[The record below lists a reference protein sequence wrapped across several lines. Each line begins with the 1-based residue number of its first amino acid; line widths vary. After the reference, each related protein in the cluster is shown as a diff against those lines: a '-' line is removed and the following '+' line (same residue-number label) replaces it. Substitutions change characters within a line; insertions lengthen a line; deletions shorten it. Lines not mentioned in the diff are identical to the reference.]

1 MSQLFPHLFEPIT
14 IGSTT
19 IRNRIVSSGHDT
31 VLDDHGH
38 IGDDLV
44 AYHEARA
51 QGGAGLIVLQVSG
64 VHETA
69 RYTSHVLMA
78 TDESSVPGYRA
89 VAEAVHRHGATIV
102 AQLFHPGR
110 EVMDGERGMAP
121 RAKAP
126 SDEPQERFKVVPEA
140 LTTAEVRDIIAG
152 YGHAAKRI
160 VESGIDGVEI
170 VASHGYLPIQFFNPA
185 VNTRTDEY
193 GGCPEN
199 RRRFLAEVAQTVRA
213 AVGPDVV
220 VGVRVSGEEK
230 TEDGLVA
237 AEILDLIDHL
247 DSLTADADDTDG
259 VADVADAADGVDC
272 LDYFSITAGDS
283 STLQGA
289 VHIVPSMQIDPGYAT
304 NLSEQVKKIT
314 DKTVMVA
321 GRINQPHEAETAI
334 AEGRT
339 DMAIMTRA
347 MICDP
352 EIANKSAADNVDEI
366 RACIGCNQACIG
378 HFQQGVPISCIQYPE
393 SGRELTFLP
402 RPTVRTRRKV
412 LVIGG
417 GPAGLKAAAVAAEQ
431 GDDVVLCEKE
441 PHLGGAVQLA
451 QELPYRSEFGGA
463 ATNLTAEAARAGV
476 DIRTSAPATQNLITE
491 VAPDHVIIATGAEQR
506 MPALEIA
513 DDAFV
518 IGARDYLRESP
529 DLPVGR
535 VLVTDWKG
543 DWIGLGI
550 ALRLAEAGRQVTL
563 ATAANFAGAAIQ
575 QYTRTLLVSQAL
587 RTGRVQFVN
596 DARLVGVDTDTGYLQ
611 STLCEVVHEVDG
623 VAATIVS
630 AAPRSVPVDLDV
642 GAASV
647 TVIGDAL
654 APRTVEEAV
663 YEGLTAATDLAERRE
678 SVTA

>member
-1 MSQLFPHLFEPIT
+1 MSSLFPNLFEPIT
-14 IGSTT
+14 LGRRT

-31 VLDDHGH
+31 VLDDHGM
-38 IGDDLV
+38 IGDELV

-51 QGGAGLIVLQVSG
+51 QGGCGLIVLQVSG

-69 RYTSHVLMA
+69 RYTNHVLMA
-78 TDESSVPGYRA
+78 TEDSSMPGYRA
-89 VAEAVHRHGATIV
+89 VAEAVHRHGTTIF

-121 RAKAP
+121 RAVAP

-140 LTTAEVRDIIAG
+140 LSTAVIKEIIAG
-152 YGHAAKRI
+152 YATASKRI
-160 VESGIDGVEI
+160 ADSGIDGVEI
-170 VASHGYLPIQFFNPA
+170 VASHGYLPIQFFNPR

-193 GGCPEN
+193 GGSPAN
-199 RRRFLAEVAQTVRA
+199 RLRFLVEVVAGVRA
-213 AVGPDVV
+213 AVGPDFV
-220 VGVRVSGEEK
+220 VGLRISGEEK

-237 AEILDLIDHL
+237 TEVLDLIEHL
-247 DSLTADADDTDG
+247 NAMTTGSGAGDED
-259 VADVADAADGVDC
+259 VDC

-289 VHIVPSMQIDPGYAT
+289 VHIVPSMQIDPAYAAS
-304 NLSEQVKKIT
+304 LSEQVKKIT
-314 DKTVMVA
+314 DKPVMVA
-321 GRINQPHEAETAI
+321 GRINQPHEAEKAI

-347 MICDP
+347 MISDP
-352 EIANKSAADNVDEI
+352 AMARKAQRDDVDEI

-378 HFQQGVPISCIQYPE
+378 HFQMGVPISCIQYPE

-402 RPTVRTRRKV
+402 RPRVRTRRRV

-431 GDDVVLCEKE
+431 GDDVVLCERE
-441 PHLGGAVQLA
+441 PHLGGAVLLA
-451 QELPYRSEFGGA
+451 QELPYRAEFGGA
-463 ATNLTAEAARAGV
+463 ATNLSAEARRAGV
-476 DIRTSAPATQNLITE
+476 DIRTSTTVTQE
-491 VAPDHVIIATGAEQR
+491 VLDGLAPDHVIVATGAVQR
-506 MPALEIA
+506 MPLLEV
-513 DDAFV
+513 DDEAV
-518 IGARDYLRESP
+518 VVGARDYLSTQP
-529 DLPVGR
+529 GLPAGR

-550 ALRLAEAGRQVTL
+550 ALRLAEARVPVTL

-575 QYTRTLLVSQAL
+575 QYTRTLLMSQAL
-587 RTGRVQFVN
+587 RAGVDFVN
-596 DARLVGVDTDTGYLQ
+596 DARLVGVDADTGYLQ
-611 STLCEVVHEVDG
+611 STLCEIVHEVDG

-630 AAPRSVPVDLDV
+630 AAPRSVAPDLDFRS
-642 GAASV
+642 ASV
-647 TVIGDAL
+647 RTIGDAV

-663 YEGLTAATDLAERRE
+663 FEGLEAASSLAAV
-678 SVTA
+678 S

>member
-1 MSQLFPHLFEPIT
+1 MSKLFPHLFEPIT
-14 IGSTT
+14 LGSTT

-51 QGGAGLIVLQVSG
+51 KGGAGLIVLQVSG

-69 RYTSHVLMA
+69 RYTNHVLMA
-78 TDESSVPGYRA
+78 TDESSVAGYQN
-89 VAEAVHRHGATIV
+89 VAEAVHRHGATIF

-140 LTTAEVRDIIAG
+140 LSTDEIKDIIAG
-152 YGHAAKRI
+152 YGRAAKRI
-160 VESGIDGVEI
+160 ADSGIDGVEI
-170 VASHGYLPIQFFNPA
+170 VASHGYLPIQFFNPS

-193 GGCPEN
+193 GGSPEN
-199 RRRFLAEVAQTVRA
+199 RRRFLAEVAQTVRES
-213 AVGPDVV
+213 VGPDVV
-220 VGVRVSGEEK
+220 VGLRISGEEK

-237 AEILDLIDHL
+237 TEILNLIEHL
-247 DSLTADADDTDG
+247 DSLRADD
-259 VADVADAADGVDC
+259 VDC

-304 NLSEQVKKIT
+304 SLSEQVKKIT

-352 EIANKSAADNVDEI
+352 EIANKSSADNVDEI

-402 RPTVRTRRKV
+402 RPKVRTRRKV

-441 PHLGGAVQLA
+441 PRLGGAVLLA

-463 ATNLTAEAARAGV
+463 ATNLSAEVARAGV

-491 VAPDHVIIATGAEQR
+491 VAADHVIIATGAEQR
-506 MPALEIA
+506 MPALEVA

-518 IGARDYLRESP
+518 IGARDYLREGP
-529 DLPVGR
+529 DLPAGR

-550 ALRLAEAGRQVTL
+550 ALRLAEAGRHVSL

-587 RTGRVQFVN
+587 RSGRIAFIN
-596 DARLVGVDTDTGYLQ
+596 DARLVGVDADTGYLQ
-611 STLCEVVHEVDG
+611 STLCEVVHEVSG

-630 AAPRSVPVDLDV
+630 AAPRSVPVDLDF

-647 TVIGDAL
+647 TVIGDAV

-663 YEGLTAATDLAERRE
+663 YEGLTAATDLAARDGAVAGERAV
-678 SVTA
+678 SA

>member
-1 MSQLFPHLFEPIT
+1 MSSLFPHLFEPIALGT
-14 IGSTT
+14 RT

-31 VLDDHGH
+31 VLDDHGS

-51 QGGAGLIVLQVSG
+51 QGGCGLIVLQVSG

-69 RYTSHVLMA
+69 RYTNHVLMA
-78 TDESSVPGYRA
+78 TDDSSIPGYRS
-89 VAEAVHRHGATIV
+89 VAEAVHRHGATIF

-121 RAKAP
+121 RAVAP
-126 SDEPQERFKVVPEA
+126 SDAPQERFKVVPEA
-140 LTTAEVRDIIAG
+140 LSIEVIKEIIAG
-152 YGHAAKRI
+152 YASAAKRI
-160 VESGIDGVEI
+160 TDAGIDGVEI
-170 VASHGYLPIQFFNPA
+170 VASHGYLPIQFFNPR

-193 GGCPEN
+193 GGSSAN
-199 RRRFLAEVAQTVRA
+199 RRRFLAEVVAGVRA

-220 VGVRVSGEEK
+220 VGLRISGEEK

-237 AEILDLIDHL
+237 TEILDLIEHL
-247 DSLTADADDTDG
+247 DSL
-259 VADVADAADGVDC
+259 DC

-289 VHIVPSMQIDPGYAT
+289 VHIVPSMQIDPAYAAS
-304 NLSEQVKKIT
+304 LSEQVKKIT
-314 DKTVMVA
+314 DKPVMVA
-321 GRINQPHEAETAI
+321 GRINQPHEAEKAI

-352 EIANKSAADNVDEI
+352 EIANKSGRDAVDEI

-378 HFQQGVPISCIQYPE
+378 HFQMGVPISCIQYPE

-402 RPTVRTRRKV
+402 RPRVRTRRRV

-417 GPAGLKAAAVAAEQ
+417 GPAGLKAAAVAAEA
-431 GDDVVLCEKE
+431 GGDVVLCERE
-441 PHLGGAVQLA
+441 PHLGGAVLLA

-463 ATNLTAEAARAGV
+463 ATNLSAEAKRAGV
-476 DIRTSAPATQNLITE
+476 DIRTSTTVTQQILDE
-491 VAPDHVIIATGAEQR
+491 VAPEHVIVATGARQR
-506 MPALEIA
+506 MPHLEV
-513 DDAFV
+513 DDAAFV
-518 IGARDYLRESP
+518 IGARDYLSTQP
-529 DLPVGR
+529 ILPTGR

-550 ALRLAEAGRQVTL
+550 ALRLAEARVPVTL

-575 QYTRTLLVSQAL
+575 QYTRTLLMSQAL
-587 RTGRVQFVN
+587 RAGVDFVN
-596 DARLVGVDTDTGYLQ
+596 DARLVGVDADTGYLQ
-611 STLCEVVHEVDG
+611 STLCEIVHEVEG

-630 AAPRSVPVDLDV
+630 GAPQSVIPDLDF
-642 GAASV
+642 GSASV
-647 TVIGDAL
+647 HTIGDAL

-663 YEGLTAATDLAERRE
+663 FEGLEAANSLAVA
-678 SVTA
+678 S

>member
-1 MSQLFPHLFEPIT
+1 MSSLFPHLFEPIT
-14 IGSTT
+14 LGART

-31 VLDDHGH
+31 VLDENGM
-38 IGDDLV
+38 IGEDLV

-51 QGGAGLIVLQVSG
+51 QGGCGLIVLQVSG

-69 RYTSHVLMA
+69 RYTNHVLMA
-78 TDESSVPGYRA
+78 TDDSSVPGYRA
-89 VAEAVHRHGATIV
+89 VAEAVHRHGATIF

-121 RAKAP
+121 RAVAP

-140 LTTAEVRDIIAG
+140 LSTTVIKEIIAG
-152 YGHAAKRI
+152 YASAAKRI
-160 VESGIDGVEI
+160 ADSGIDGVEI
-170 VASHGYLPIQFFNPA
+170 VASHGYLPIQFFNPR

-193 GGCPEN
+193 GGSQAN
-199 RRRFLAEVAQTVRA
+199 RRRFLTEVVAGIRE

-220 VGVRVSGEEK
+220 VGLRISGEEK

-237 AEILDLIDHL
+237 TEILDLIEDL
-247 DSLTADADDTDG
+247 EAMTI
-259 VADVADAADGVDC
+259 

-289 VHIVPSMQIDPGYAT
+289 VHIVPSMQIDPAYAAT
-304 NLSEQVKKIT
+304 LSEQVKKIT
-314 DKTVMVA
+314 DKPVMVA
-321 GRINQPHEAETAI
+321 GRINQPHEAEKAI

-352 EIANKSAADNVDEI
+352 AIASKAQRDAVDEI

-378 HFQQGVPISCIQYPE
+378 HFQMGVPISCIQYPE

-402 RPTVRTRRKV
+402 RPTVRTRRRV

-417 GPAGLKAAAVAAEQ
+417 GPAGLKAAAVAAEA
-431 GDDVVLCEKE
+431 GDEVVLCERE
-441 PHLGGAVQLA
+441 PHLGGAVLLA

-463 ATNLTAEAARAGV
+463 ATNLSAEARRAGV
-476 DIRTSAPATQNLITE
+476 DIRTSTPVTQGILNE
-491 VAPDHVIIATGAEQR
+491 VAPEHVIVATGAKQR
-506 MPALEIA
+506 MPHLEV
-513 DDAFV
+513 DDEAVV
-518 IGARDYLRESP
+518 IGASDYLRARP
-529 DLPVGR
+529 TLPAGR
-535 VLVTDWKG
+535 VLVSDWKG

-550 ALRLAEAGRQVTL
+550 ALRLAEARVPVTL

-575 QYTRTLLVSQAL
+575 QYTRTLLMSQAL
-587 RTGRVQFVN
+587 RAGVDFVN
-596 DARLVGVDTDTGYLQ
+596 DARLVGIDATTGYLQ
-611 STLCEVVHEVDG
+611 STLCEIIHEVEG

-630 AAPRSVPVDLDV
+630 GAPQAVVPDLDF
-642 GAASV
+642 GSASV
-647 TVIGDAL
+647 RTIGDAV

-663 YEGLTAATDLAERRE
+663 FEGLEAASNLSTV
-678 SVTA
+678 S

>member
-1 MSQLFPHLFEPIT
+1 MSKLFPHLFEPIT
-14 IGSTT
+14 LGSTT

-51 QGGAGLIVLQVSG
+51 KGGAGLIVLQVSG

-78 TDESSVPGYRA
+78 TDESSVPGYQA
-89 VAEAVHRHGATIV
+89 VAEAVHRHGAMIF

-140 LTTAEVRDIIAG
+140 LSTDEIKDIIAG
-152 YGHAAKRI
+152 YGRAAKRI
-160 VESGIDGVEI
+160 ADSGIDGVEI
-170 VASHGYLPIQFFNPA
+170 VASHGYLPIQFFNPS

-193 GGCPEN
+193 GGSPEN
-199 RRRFLAEVAQTVRA
+199 RRRFLAEVAQTVRES
-213 AVGPDVV
+213 VGPGVV
-220 VGVRVSGEEK
+220 VGLRISGEEK

-237 AEILDLIDHL
+237 TEILNLIEHL
-247 DSLTADADDTDG
+247 DSLRAGED
-259 VADVADAADGVDC
+259 DC

-304 NLSEQVKKIT
+304 SLSEQVKKIT

-352 EIANKSAADNVDEI
+352 EIANKSSADNVDEI

-402 RPTVRTRRKV
+402 RPKVRTRRKV

-441 PHLGGAVQLA
+441 PRLGGAVLLA

-463 ATNLTAEAARAGV
+463 ATNLSAEAARAGV

-491 VAPDHVIIATGAEQR
+491 VAADHVIIATGAEQR
-506 MPALEIA
+506 MPALEVA

-518 IGARDYLRESP
+518 IGARDFLREGP
-529 DLPVGR
+529 DLPAGR

-550 ALRLAEAGRQVTL
+550 ALRLAEAGRHVSL

-587 RTGRVQFVN
+587 RSGRIAFIN
-596 DARLVGVDTDTGYLQ
+596 DARLVGVDADTGYLQ
-611 STLCEVVHEVDG
+611 STLCEVVHEVSG

-630 AAPRSVPVDLDV
+630 AAPRSVPVDLDF

-647 TVIGDAL
+647 TVIGDAV

-663 YEGLTAATDLAERRE
+663 YEGLTAATDLAARDGAVAGERAV
-678 SVTA
+678 SA

>member
-1 MSQLFPHLFEPIT
+1 MSKLFPHLFEPIT
-14 IGSTT
+14 LGSTT

-51 QGGAGLIVLQVSG
+51 KGGAGLIVLQVSG
-64 VHETA
+64 IHETA

-78 TDESSVPGYRA
+78 TDESSVPGYQA
-89 VAEAVHRHGATIV
+89 VAEAVHRHGATIF

-140 LTTAEVRDIIAG
+140 LSTDEIKDIIAG
-152 YGHAAKRI
+152 YGRAAKRI
-160 VESGIDGVEI
+160 ADSGIDGVEI
-170 VASHGYLPIQFFNPA
+170 VASHDYLPIQFFNPS

-193 GGCPEN
+193 GGSPEN
-199 RRRFLAEVAQTVRA
+199 RRRFLAEVAQTVRES
-213 AVGPDVV
+213 VGPDVV
-220 VGVRVSGEEK
+220 VGLRISGEEK

-237 AEILDLIDHL
+237 TEILDLIEHL
-247 DSLTADADDTDG
+247 DTLRAGED
-259 VADVADAADGVDC
+259 DC

-304 NLSEQVKKIT
+304 SLSEQVKKIT

-352 EIANKSAADNVDEI
+352 EIANKSSADNVDEI

-402 RPTVRTRRKV
+402 RPKVRTRRKV

-431 GDDVVLCEKE
+431 GDDVVLCENE
-441 PHLGGAVQLA
+441 PRLGGAVLLA

-463 ATNLTAEAARAGV
+463 ATNLSAEAARAGV

-506 MPALEIA
+506 MPALEVA

-518 IGARDYLRESP
+518 IGARDYLREGP
-529 DLPVGR
+529 DLPAGR

-550 ALRLAEAGRQVTL
+550 ALRLAEAGRHVSL

-587 RTGRVQFVN
+587 RSGRIAFIN
-596 DARLVGVDTDTGYLQ
+596 DARLVGVDADTGYLQ
-611 STLCEVVHEVDG
+611 STLCEVVHEVSG

-630 AAPRSVPVDLDV
+630 AAPRSVPVDLDF

-647 TVIGDAL
+647 TVIGDAV

-663 YEGLTAATDLAERRE
+663 YEGLTAATDLAARDGAVAGERAV
-678 SVTA
+678 SA

>member
-1 MSQLFPHLFEPIT
+1 MSSLFPHLFEPIT
-14 IGSTT
+14 LGTRT

-31 VLDDHGH
+31 VLDDHGT

-51 QGGAGLIVLQVSG
+51 QGGCGLIVLQVSG

-69 RYTSHVLMA
+69 RYTNHVLMA
-78 TDESSVPGYRA
+78 TDDSSIPGYRA
-89 VAEAVHRHGATIV
+89 VAEAVHRHGATIF

-121 RAKAP
+121 RAVAP
-126 SDEPQERFKVVPEA
+126 SDTPQERFKVVPEA
-140 LTTAEVRDIIAG
+140 LSTEVIKEIIAG
-152 YGHAAKRI
+152 YASAAKRI
-160 VESGIDGVEI
+160 TDAGIDGVEI
-170 VASHGYLPIQFFNPA
+170 VASHGYLPIQFFNPR

-193 GGCPEN
+193 GGSPAS
-199 RRRFLAEVAQTVRA
+199 RRRFLAEVVAGVRA

-220 VGVRVSGEEK
+220 VGLRLSGEEK

-237 AEILDLIDHL
+237 TEILDLIEHL
-247 DSLTADADDTDG
+247 DSLE
-259 VADVADAADGVDC
+259 C

-289 VHIVPSMQIDPGYAT
+289 VHIVPSMQIDPAYAAS
-304 NLSEQVKKIT
+304 LSEQVKKIT
-314 DKTVMVA
+314 DKPVMVA
-321 GRINQPHEAETAI
+321 GRINQPHEAEKAI

-352 EIANKSAADNVDEI
+352 EIANKSGRDAVDEI

-378 HFQQGVPISCIQYPE
+378 HFQMGVPISCIQYPE

-402 RPTVRTRRKV
+402 RPRVRTRRRV

-417 GPAGLKAAAVAAEQ
+417 GPAGLKAAAVAAEA
-431 GDDVVLCEKE
+431 GDDVVLCERE
-441 PHLGGAVQLA
+441 PHLGGAVLLA
-451 QELPYRSEFGGA
+451 QEMPYRSEFGGA
-463 ATNLTAEAARAGV
+463 ATNLSAEAKRAGV
-476 DIRTSAPATQNLITE
+476 DIRTSTTVTQQILDE
-491 VAPDHVIIATGAEQR
+491 VAPEHVIVATGAKQR
-506 MPALEIA
+506 MPHIEI
-513 DDAFV
+513 DDGAFV
-518 IGARDYLRESP
+518 IGARDYLNTQP
-529 DLPVGR
+529 ILPTGR

-550 ALRLAEAGRQVTL
+550 ALRLAEARVPVTL

-575 QYTRTLLVSQAL
+575 QYTRTLLMSQAL
-587 RTGRVQFVN
+587 RAGVDFVN
-596 DARLVGVDTDTGYLQ
+596 DARLVGVDAETGYLQ
-611 STLCEVVHEVDG
+611 STLCEIVHEVDG

-630 AAPRSVPVDLDV
+630 GAPQSVIPDLDF
-642 GAASV
+642 GSASV
-647 TVIGDAL
+647 RTIGDAL

-663 YEGLTAATDLAERRE
+663 FEGLEAANSLAVV
-678 SVTA
+678 S

>member
-1 MSQLFPHLFEPIT
+1 MSSLFPHLFEPIT
-14 IGSTT
+14 LGTRT

-31 VLDDHGH
+31 VLDDHGA

-51 QGGAGLIVLQVSG
+51 QGGCGLIVLQVSG

-69 RYTSHVLMA
+69 RYTNHVLMA
-78 TDESSVPGYRA
+78 TDDSSIPGYRA
-89 VAEAVHRHGATIV
+89 VAEAVHRHGATIF

-121 RAKAP
+121 RAVAP
-126 SDEPQERFKVVPEA
+126 SDTPQERFKVVPEA
-140 LTTAEVRDIIAG
+140 LSTEVIKEIIAG
-152 YGHAAKRI
+152 YASAAKRI
-160 VESGIDGVEI
+160 TDAGIDGVEI
-170 VASHGYLPIQFFNPA
+170 VASHGYLPIQFFNPR

-193 GGCPEN
+193 GGSPAS
-199 RRRFLAEVAQTVRA
+199 RRRFLAEVVAGVRA

-220 VGVRVSGEEK
+220 VGLRISGEEK

-237 AEILDLIDHL
+237 TEILDLIEHL
-247 DSLTADADDTDG
+247 DSLE
-259 VADVADAADGVDC
+259 C

-289 VHIVPSMQIDPGYAT
+289 VHIVPSMQIDPAYAAS
-304 NLSEQVKKIT
+304 LSEQVKKIT
-314 DKTVMVA
+314 DKPVMVA
-321 GRINQPHEAETAI
+321 GRINQPHEAEKAI

-352 EIANKSAADNVDEI
+352 EIANKSGRDAVDEI

-378 HFQQGVPISCIQYPE
+378 HFQMGVPISCIQYPE

-402 RPTVRTRRKV
+402 RPRVRTRRRV

-417 GPAGLKAAAVAAEQ
+417 GPAGLKAAAVAAEA
-431 GDDVVLCEKE
+431 GDDVVLCERE
-441 PHLGGAVQLA
+441 PHLGGAVLLA

-463 ATNLTAEAARAGV
+463 ATNLSAEAKRAGV
-476 DIRTSAPATQNLITE
+476 DIRTSTTVTQQILDE
-491 VAPDHVIIATGAEQR
+491 VAPEHVIVATGAKQR
-506 MPALEIA
+506 MPHIEI
-513 DDAFV
+513 DDGAFV
-518 IGARDYLRESP
+518 IGARDYLNTQP
-529 DLPVGR
+529 ILPTGR

-550 ALRLAEAGRQVTL
+550 ALRLAEARVPVTL

-575 QYTRTLLVSQAL
+575 QYTRTLLMSQAL
-587 RTGRVQFVN
+587 RAGVDFVN
-596 DARLVGVDTDTGYLQ
+596 DARLVGVDAETGYLQ
-611 STLCEVVHEVDG
+611 STLCEIVHEVDG

-630 AAPRSVPVDLDV
+630 GAPQSVIPDLDF
-642 GAASV
+642 GSASV
-647 TVIGDAL
+647 HTIGDAL

-663 YEGLTAATDLAERRE
+663 FEGLEAANSLAVA
-678 SVTA
+678 S

>member
-1 MSQLFPHLFEPIT
+1 MSSLFPHLFEPIT
-14 IGSTT
+14 LGRRT

-31 VLDDHGH
+31 VLDDHGM

-51 QGGAGLIVLQVSG
+51 QGGCGLIVLQVSG

-69 RYTSHVLMA
+69 RYTNHVLMA
-78 TDESSVPGYRA
+78 TEDSSMPGYRA
-89 VAEAVHRHGATIV
+89 VAEAVHRHGTTIF

-121 RAKAP
+121 RAVAP

-140 LTTAEVRDIIAG
+140 LSTAVIKEIIAG
-152 YGHAAKRI
+152 YATASKRI
-160 VESGIDGVEI
+160 ADSGIDGVEI
-170 VASHGYLPIQFFNPA
+170 VASHGYLPIQFFNPR

-193 GGCPEN
+193 GGSPAN
-199 RRRFLAEVAQTVRA
+199 RLRFLVEVVAGVRA

-220 VGVRVSGEEK
+220 VGLRISGEEK

-237 AEILDLIDHL
+237 TEVLDLIEHL
-247 DSLTADADDTDG
+247 NAMTTGSGAGDED
-259 VADVADAADGVDC
+259 VDC

-289 VHIVPSMQIDPGYAT
+289 VHIVPSMQIDPAYAAS
-304 NLSEQVKKIT
+304 LSEQVKKIT
-314 DKTVMVA
+314 DKPVMVA
-321 GRINQPHEAETAI
+321 GRINQPHGAEKAI

-347 MICDP
+347 MISDP
-352 EIANKSAADNVDEI
+352 AMARKAQRDDVDEI

-378 HFQQGVPISCIQYPE
+378 HFQMGVPISCIQYPE

-402 RPTVRTRRKV
+402 RPRVRTRRRV

-431 GDDVVLCEKE
+431 GDDVVLCEQE
-441 PHLGGAVQLA
+441 PHLGGAVLLA
-451 QELPYRSEFGGA
+451 QELPYRAEFGGA
-463 ATNLTAEAARAGV
+463 ATNLSAEARRAGV
-476 DIRTSAPATQNLITE
+476 DIRTSTTVTQE
-491 VAPDHVIIATGAEQR
+491 VLDGLAPDHVIVATGAVQR
-506 MPALEIA
+506 MPLLEV
-513 DDAFV
+513 DDEAV
-518 IGARDYLRESP
+518 VVGARDYLSTQP
-529 DLPVGR
+529 GLPAGR

-550 ALRLAEAGRQVTL
+550 ALRLAEARVPVTL

-575 QYTRTLLVSQAL
+575 QYTRTLLMSQAL
-587 RTGRVQFVN
+587 RAGVDFVN
-596 DARLVGVDTDTGYLQ
+596 DARLVGVDADTGYLQ
-611 STLCEVVHEVDG
+611 STLCEIVHEVDG

-630 AAPRSVPVDLDV
+630 AAPRSVAPDLDFRS
-642 GAASV
+642 ASV
-647 TVIGDAL
+647 RTIGDAV

-663 YEGLTAATDLAERRE
+663 FEGLEAASGLAAV
-678 SVTA
+678 S

>member
-1 MSQLFPHLFEPIT
+1 MSSLFPHLFEPIT
-14 IGSTT
+14 LGAKT

-31 VLDDHGH
+31 VLDDHGM

-44 AYHEARA
+44 AYHEERAR
-51 QGGAGLIVLQVSG
+51 GGCGLIVLQVSG

-69 RYTSHVLMA
+69 RYTNHVLMA
-78 TDESSVPGYRA
+78 TDDSSVPGYRA
-89 VAEAVHRHGATIV
+89 VAEAVHRHGATIF

-121 RAKAP
+121 RAVAP

-140 LTTAEVRDIIAG
+140 LSTSAIKDIIAG
-152 YGHAAKRI
+152 YATAAKRI
-160 VESGIDGVEI
+160 ADSGIDGVEI
-170 VASHGYLPIQFFNPA
+170 VASHGYLPIQFFNPR

-193 GGCPEN
+193 GGSPAN
-199 RRRFLAEVAQTVRA
+199 RRRFLAEVVAGVRE

-220 VGVRVSGEEK
+220 VGLRISGEEK

-237 AEILDLIDHL
+237 TEVLELIGHL
-247 DSLTADADDTDG
+247 DAMK
-259 VADVADAADGVDC
+259 VADGPGSGEQMDC

-289 VHIVPSMQIDPGYAT
+289 VHIVPSMQIDPAYAAS
-304 NLSEQVKKIT
+304 LSEQVKKIT
-314 DKTVMVA
+314 DRPVMVA

-352 EIANKSAADNVDEI
+352 AIADKAQHDAVDEI

-378 HFQQGVPISCIQYPE
+378 HFQMGVPISCIQYPE

-402 RPTVRTRRKV
+402 RPRVRTRRRV

-431 GDDVVLCEKE
+431 GDDVVLCERE
-441 PHLGGAVQLA
+441 PHLGGAVLLA

-463 ATNLTAEAARAGV
+463 ATNLSAEARRAGV
-476 DIRTSAPATQNLITE
+476 DIRTSTPVTQQMLAE
-491 VAPDHVIIATGAEQR
+491 VAPDHVIVATGAKQR
-506 MPALEIA
+506 MPLLEVDDEAL
-513 DDAFV
+513 V
-518 IGARDYLRESP
+518 IGARDYLSTQP
-529 DLPVGR
+529 SLPAGR

-550 ALRLAEAGRQVTL
+550 ALRLAEARVPVTL
-563 ATAANFAGAAIQ
+563 ATAAHFAGAAIQ
-575 QYTRTLLVSQAL
+575 QYTRTLLMSQAL
-587 RTGRVQFVN
+587 RAGVDFLN
-596 DARLVGVDTDTGYLQ
+596 DARLVGVDESTGYLQ
-611 STLCEVVHEVDG
+611 STLCELVHEVDG

-630 AAPRSVPVDLDV
+630 GAPQSVIPDLDF
-642 GAASV
+642 GSASV
-647 TVIGDAL
+647 ATIGDAV

-663 YEGLTAATDLAERRE
+663 FEGLQAASSLAAV
-678 SVTA
+678 S

>member
-1 MSQLFPHLFEPIT
+1 MSKLFPHLFEPIT
-14 IGSTT
+14 LGSTT

-51 QGGAGLIVLQVSG
+51 KGGAGLIVLQVSG
-64 VHETA
+64 IHETA

-78 TDESSVPGYRA
+78 TDESSVPGYQA
-89 VAEAVHRHGATIV
+89 VAETVHRHGATIF

-140 LTTAEVRDIIAG
+140 LSTDEIKDIIAG
-152 YGHAAKRI
+152 YGRAAKRI
-160 VESGIDGVEI
+160 ADSGIDGVEI
-170 VASHGYLPIQFFNPA
+170 VASHGYLPIQFFNPS

-193 GGCPEN
+193 GGSPEN
-199 RRRFLAEVAQTVRA
+199 RRRFLAEVAQTVRES
-213 AVGPDVV
+213 VGPGVV
-220 VGVRVSGEEK
+220 VGLRISGEEK

-237 AEILDLIDHL
+237 TEILNLIEHL
-247 DSLTADADDTDG
+247 DSLRADD
-259 VADVADAADGVDC
+259 VDC

-304 NLSEQVKKIT
+304 SLSEQVKKIT

-352 EIANKSAADNVDEI
+352 EIANKSSADNVDEI

-402 RPTVRTRRKV
+402 RPKVRTRRKV

-441 PHLGGAVQLA
+441 PRLGGAVLLA

-463 ATNLTAEAARAGV
+463 ATNLSAEAARAGV
-476 DIRTSAPATQNLITE
+476 DIRTSAPATQNLVTE
-491 VAPDHVIIATGAEQR
+491 VAADHVIIATGAEQR
-506 MPALEIA
+506 MPALEVA

-518 IGARDYLRESP
+518 IGARDYLREGP
-529 DLPVGR
+529 DLPAGR

-550 ALRLAEAGRQVTL
+550 ALRLAEAGRHVSL

-587 RTGRVQFVN
+587 RSGRIAFIN
-596 DARLVGVDTDTGYLQ
+596 DARLVGVDADTGYLQ
-611 STLCEVVHEVDG
+611 STLCEVVHEVSG

-630 AAPRSVPVDLDV
+630 AAPRSVPVDLDF

-647 TVIGDAL
+647 TVIGDAV

-663 YEGLTAATDLAERRE
+663 YEGLTAATDLAARDGAVAGERAV
-678 SVTA
+678 SA

>member
-1 MSQLFPHLFEPIT
+1 MSSLFPHLFEPIT
-14 IGSTT
+14 LGQRT

-31 VLDDHGH
+31 VLDDHGK
-38 IGDDLV
+38 IGADLV

-51 QGGAGLIVLQVSG
+51 QGGCGLIVIQVSG

-69 RYTSHVLMA
+69 RYTNHVLMA
-78 TDESSVPGYRA
+78 TDDSSVPGYRA
-89 VAEAVHRHGATIV
+89 VAEAVHAHGATIF

-121 RAKAP
+121 RAVAP
-126 SDEPQERFKVVPEA
+126 SDEPQERFKVVPET
-140 LTTAEVRDIIAG
+140 LSTEVIKEIIAG
-152 YGHAAKRI
+152 YASAAKRI
-160 VESGIDGVEI
+160 TDSGIDGVEI
-170 VASHGYLPIQFFNPA
+170 VASHGYLPIQFFNPR

-193 GGCPEN
+193 GGSPAN
-199 RRRFLAEVAQTVRA
+199 RRRFLAEVVAGVRH

-220 VGVRVSGEEK
+220 VGLRISGEEK

-237 AEILDLIDHL
+237 AEVLDLIEHL
-247 DSLTADADDTDG
+247 DSMKTNTGAGGTDE
-259 VADVADAADGVDC
+259 VDC

-289 VHIVPSMQIDPGYAT
+289 VHIVPSMQIDPAYAAT
-304 NLSEQVKKIT
+304 LSEQVKKIT
-314 DKTVMVA
+314 DKPVMIA
-321 GRINQPHEAETAI
+321 GRINQPHEAEMAI

-352 EIANKSAADNVDEI
+352 AIASKAQRDAVDEI

-378 HFQQGVPISCIQYPE
+378 HFQMGVPISCIQYPE

-402 RPTVRTRRKV
+402 RPTVRNRRRV

-417 GPAGLKAAAVAAEQ
+417 GPAGLKAAAVAAEA
-431 GDDVVLCEKE
+431 GDDVVLCERE
-441 PHLGGAVQLA
+441 PHLGGAVLLA

-463 ATNLTAEAARAGV
+463 ATNLSAEARRAGV
-476 DIRTSAPATQNLITE
+476 DIRTSTPVTQQVLNE
-491 VAPDHVIIATGAEQR
+491 VTPDHVIVATGAQQR
-506 MPALEIA
+506 MPHLEVDDEAL
-513 DDAFV
+513 V
-518 IGARDYLRESP
+518 IGARDYLRTQP
-529 DLPVGR
+529 ALPAGR
-535 VLVTDWKG
+535 VLVSDWKG

-550 ALRLAEAGRQVTL
+550 ALGLAEARVPVTL

-575 QYTRTLLVSQAL
+575 QYTRTLLMSQAL
-587 RTGRVQFVN
+587 RAGVNFVN
-596 DARLVGVDTDTGYLQ
+596 DARLVGVDATTGYLQ
-611 STLCEVVHEVDG
+611 STLCEIVHEVEG

-630 AAPRSVPVDLDV
+630 GAPQSVVPDLDF
-642 GAASV
+642 GTASV
-647 TVIGDAL
+647 RTIGDAV

-663 YEGLTAATDLAERRE
+663 FEGLEAANSLAAV
-678 SVTA
+678 S

>member
-1 MSQLFPHLFEPIT
+1 MSQLFPHLFDPIT
-14 IGSTT
+14 IGSST

-38 IGDDLV
+38 IGADLV

-51 QGGAGLIVLQVSG
+51 KGGAGLIVLQVSG

-78 TDESSVPGYRA
+78 TDESSIPGYQN
-89 VAEAVHRHGATIV
+89 VAEAVHRHGATIF

-126 SDEPQERFKVVPEA
+126 SDEPQERFKVVPET

-160 VESGIDGVEI
+160 ADSGIDGVEI

-185 VNTRTDEY
+185 VNTRTDDY
-193 GGCPEN
+193 GGSPEN
-199 RRRFLAEVAQTVRA
+199 RRRFLAEAAQTVRQS
-213 AVGPDVV
+213 VGPDVV
-220 VGVRVSGEEK
+220 VGVRISGEEK

-237 AEILDLIDHL
+237 TEILDLIEHL
-247 DSLTADADDTDG
+247 DTLT
-259 VADVADAADGVDC
+259 ADGVDC

-289 VHIVPSMQIDPGYAT
+289 VHIVPSMQIDPGYAA

-352 EIANKSAADNVDEI
+352 EIANKSRADRVDEI

-402 RPTVRTRRKV
+402 RPTVRTRDRV

-417 GPAGLKAAAVAAEQ
+417 GPAGLKAAAIAAEQ

-441 PHLGGAVQLA
+441 PHLGGAVLLA

-476 DIRTSAPATQNLITE
+476 DIRTSAPATQNLIAE

-506 MPALEIA
+506 MPALEVA
-513 DDAFV
+513 DDALV
-518 IGARDYLRESP
+518 IGARDYLRETP
-529 DLPVGR
+529 DLPPGR

-550 ALRLAEAGRQVTL
+550 ALRLAEAGRHVVL

-575 QYTRTLLVSQAL
+575 QYTRTLLVAQAL
-587 RTGRVQFVN
+587 RTGRFEFVN
-596 DARLVGVDTDTGYLQ
+596 DARLVGVDADTGYLQ
-611 STLCEVVHEVDG
+611 STLCEVVHEVDD

-630 AAPRSVPVDLDV
+630 GAPRSVTVDLDF

-663 YEGLTAATDLAERRE
+663 YEGLTAATQLATGERAGHRPPRE
-678 SVTA
+678 PATGEQAVSS

>member
-1 MSQLFPHLFEPIT
+1 MSKLFPHLFEPIT
-14 IGSTT
+14 LGSTT

-51 QGGAGLIVLQVSG
+51 KGGAGLIVLQVSG

-78 TDESSVPGYRA
+78 TDESSVPGYQA
-89 VAEAVHRHGATIV
+89 VAEAVHRHGATIF

-140 LTTAEVRDIIAG
+140 LSTDEIKDIIAG
-152 YGHAAKRI
+152 YGRAAKRI
-160 VESGIDGVEI
+160 ADSGIDGVEI
-170 VASHGYLPIQFFNPA
+170 VASHGYLPIQFFNPS

-193 GGCPEN
+193 GGSPEN
-199 RRRFLAEVAQTVRA
+199 RRRFLAEVAQTVRES
-213 AVGPDVV
+213 VGPDVV
-220 VGVRVSGEEK
+220 VGLRISGEEK

-237 AEILDLIDHL
+237 TEILNLIEHL
-247 DSLTADADDTDG
+247 DSLRADD
-259 VADVADAADGVDC
+259 VDC

-304 NLSEQVKKIT
+304 SLSEQVKKIT

-352 EIANKSAADNVDEI
+352 EIANKSSADNVDEI

-402 RPTVRTRRKV
+402 RPKVRTRRKV

-441 PHLGGAVQLA
+441 PRLGGAVLLA

-463 ATNLTAEAARAGV
+463 ATHLSAEAARAGV

-491 VAPDHVIIATGAEQR
+491 VAADHVIIATGAEQR
-506 MPALEIA
+506 MPALEVA

-518 IGARDYLRESP
+518 IGARDYLREGP
-529 DLPVGR
+529 DLPAGR

-550 ALRLAEAGRQVTL
+550 ALRLAEAGRHVSL

-587 RTGRVQFVN
+587 RSGRLAFLN
-596 DARLVGVDTDTGYLQ
+596 DARLVGVAADTGYLQ
-611 STLCEVVHEVDG
+611 STLCEVVHEVSG

-630 AAPRSVPVDLDV
+630 AAPRSVPVDLDF

-647 TVIGDAL
+647 TVIGDAV

-663 YEGLTAATDLAERRE
+663 YEGLTAATDLAARDGAVAGERAV
-678 SVTA
+678 SA

>member
-1 MSQLFPHLFEPIT
+1 FPHLFEPIT
-14 IGSTT
+14 LGART

-31 VLDDHGH
+31 VLDDHGA

-51 QGGAGLIVLQVSG
+51 QGGCGLIVLQVSG

-69 RYTSHVLMA
+69 RYTNHVLMA
-78 TDESSVPGYRA
+78 TDDSSIPGYRA
-89 VAEAVHRHGATIV
+89 VAEAVHRHGATIF

-121 RAKAP
+121 RAVAP
-126 SDEPQERFKVVPEA
+126 SDTPQERFKVVPEA
-140 LTTAEVRDIIAG
+140 LSTEVIKEIIAG
-152 YGHAAKRI
+152 YASAAKRI
-160 VESGIDGVEI
+160 TDAGIDGVEI
-170 VASHGYLPIQFFNPA
+170 VASHGYLPIQFFNPR

-193 GGCPEN
+193 GGSPAS
-199 RRRFLAEVAQTVRA
+199 RRRFLAEVVAGVRA

-220 VGVRVSGEEK
+220 VGLRLSGEEK

-237 AEILDLIDHL
+237 TEILDLIEHL
-247 DSLTADADDTDG
+247 DSLE
-259 VADVADAADGVDC
+259 C

-289 VHIVPSMQIDPGYAT
+289 VHIVPSMQIDPAYAAS
-304 NLSEQVKKIT
+304 LSEQVKKIT
-314 DKTVMVA
+314 DKPVMVA
-321 GRINQPHEAETAI
+321 GRINQPHEAEKAI

-352 EIANKSAADNVDEI
+352 EIANKSGRDAVDEI

-378 HFQQGVPISCIQYPE
+378 HFQMGVPISCIQYPE

-402 RPTVRTRRKV
+402 RPRVRTRRRV

-417 GPAGLKAAAVAAEQ
+417 GPAGLKAAAVAAEA
-431 GDDVVLCEKE
+431 GDDVVLCERE
-441 PHLGGAVQLA
+441 PHLGGAVLLA
-451 QELPYRSEFGGA
+451 QEMPYRSEFGGA
-463 ATNLTAEAARAGV
+463 ATNLSAEAKRAGV
-476 DIRTSAPATQNLITE
+476 DIRTSTTVTQQILDE
-491 VAPDHVIIATGAEQR
+491 VAPEHVIVATGAKQR
-506 MPALEIA
+506 MPHIEI
-513 DDAFV
+513 DDGAFV
-518 IGARDYLRESP
+518 IGARDYLNTQP
-529 DLPVGR
+529 ILPTGR

-550 ALRLAEAGRQVTL
+550 ALRLAEARVPVTL

-575 QYTRTLLVSQAL
+575 QYTRTLLMSQAL
-587 RTGRVQFVN
+587 RAGVDFVN
-596 DARLVGVDTDTGYLQ
+596 DARLVGVDAETGYLQ
-611 STLCEVVHEVDG
+611 STLCEIVHEVDG

-630 AAPRSVPVDLDV
+630 GAPQSVIPDLDF
-642 GAASV
+642 GSASV
-647 TVIGDAL
+647 HTIGDAL

-663 YEGLTAATDLAERRE
+663 FEGLEAANSLAMV
-678 SVTA
+678 S

>member
-1 MSQLFPHLFEPIT
+1 MSQLFPHLFDPIT
-14 IGSTT
+14 LGPVT

-51 QGGAGLIVLQVSG
+51 KGGAGLIVLQVSG

-69 RYTSHVLMA
+69 RYTNHVLMA
-78 TDESSVPGYRA
+78 TEESSSPGYTA
-89 VAEAVHRHGATIV
+89 VAEAVHRHGATIF

-110 EVMDGERGMAP
+110 EVMDGECGMAP
-121 RAKAP
+121 RAVAP

-140 LTTAEVRDIIAG
+140 LSMAAIKDIIAG
-152 YGHAAKRI
+152 YGAAAKRI
-160 VESGIDGVEI
+160 ADSGIDGVEI
-170 VASHGYLPIQFFNPA
+170 VASHGYLPIQFFNPR
-185 VNTRTDEY
+185 VNTRTDDY
-193 GGCPEN
+193 GGTPAN
-199 RRRFLAEVAQTVRA
+199 RRRFLAEVVDCVRA

-220 VGVRVSGEEK
+220 VGLRISGEEK

-237 AEILDLIDHL
+237 TEVLDLIEAL
-247 DSLTADADDTDG
+247 DAMEH
-259 VADVADAADGVDC
+259 DGVDC

-289 VHIVPSMQIDPGYAT
+289 VHIVPSMQVDPAYAT
-304 NLSEQVKKIT
+304 DLSEQVKKIT

-334 AEGRT
+334 AQGRT

-347 MICDP
+347 MISDP
-352 EIANKSAADNVDEI
+352 DIAGKAQRDAVDEI

-378 HFQQGVPISCIQYPE
+378 HFQAGVPISCIQYPE

-402 RPTVRTRRKV
+402 RPRVRTRGRV

-431 GDDVVLCEKE
+431 GDEVILCEAK
-441 PHLGGAVQLA
+441 PHLGGAVLLA
-451 QELPYRSEFGGA
+451 QALPYRAEFGGA
-463 ATNLTAEAARAGV
+463 ATNLSAEATRAGAEL
-476 DIRTSAPATQNLITE
+476 RTSTPVTQDIVDE
-491 VAPDHVIIATGAEQR
+491 IGPDHVIVATGARQR
-506 MPALEIA
+506 MPALELI
-513 DDAFV
+513 DDALV
-518 IGARDYLRESP
+518 IGARELLATEP
-529 DLPVGR
+529 DLPDGR

-550 ALRLAEAGRQVTL
+550 ALRLAENGRHVTL

-587 RTGRVQFVN
+587 RTGRIEFVN
-596 DARLVGVDTDTGYLQ
+596 DVRLVGVDADTGYLQ
-611 STLCEVVHEVDG
+611 STLCEIVHEVED

-630 AAPRSVPVDLDV
+630 AAPQAVRPELDF
-642 GAASV
+642 GPASV
-647 TVIGDAL
+647 QVIGDAL

-663 YEGLTAATDLAERRE
+663 YEGLTAATELAAPDAA
-678 SVTA
+678 SAVSA

>member
-1 MSQLFPHLFEPIT
+1 
-14 IGSTT
+14 
-19 IRNRIVSSGHDT
+19 
-31 VLDDHGH
+31 
-38 IGDDLV
+38 
-44 AYHEARA
+44 
-51 QGGAGLIVLQVSG
+51 
-64 VHETA
+64 
-69 RYTSHVLMA
+69 
-78 TDESSVPGYRA
+78 
-89 VAEAVHRHGATIV
+89 
-102 AQLFHPGR
+102 
-110 EVMDGERGMAP
+110 
-121 RAKAP
+121 
-126 SDEPQERFKVVPEA
+126 
-140 LTTAEVRDIIAG
+140 
-152 YGHAAKRI
+152 
-160 VESGIDGVEI
+160 
-170 VASHGYLPIQFFNPA
+170 
-185 VNTRTDEY
+185 
-193 GGCPEN
+193 
-199 RRRFLAEVAQTVRA
+199 
-213 AVGPDVV
+213 VV
-220 VGVRVSGEEK
+220 VGLRISGEEK

-237 AEILDLIDHL
+237 TEILNLIEHL
-247 DSLTADADDTDG
+247 DSLRADD
-259 VADVADAADGVDC
+259 VDC

-304 NLSEQVKKIT
+304 SLSEQVKKIT

-352 EIANKSAADNVDEI
+352 EIANKSSADNVDEI

-402 RPTVRTRRKV
+402 RPKVRTRRKV

-441 PHLGGAVQLA
+441 PRLGGAVLLA

-463 ATNLTAEAARAGV
+463 ATNLSAEAARAGV
-476 DIRTSAPATQNLITE
+476 DIRTSAPATQNLVTE
-491 VAPDHVIIATGAEQR
+491 VAADHVIIATGAEQR
-506 MPALEIA
+506 MPALEVA

-518 IGARDYLRESP
+518 IGARDYLREGP
-529 DLPVGR
+529 DLPAGR

-550 ALRLAEAGRQVTL
+550 ALRLAEAGRHVSL

-587 RTGRVQFVN
+587 RSGRIAFIN
-596 DARLVGVDTDTGYLQ
+596 DARLVGVDADTGYLQ
-611 STLCEVVHEVDG
+611 STLCEVVHEVSG

-630 AAPRSVPVDLDV
+630 AAPRSVPVDLDF

-647 TVIGDAL
+647 TVIGDAV

-663 YEGLTAATDLAERRE
+663 YEGLTAATDLAARDGAVAGERAV
-678 SVTA
+678 SA

>member
-1 MSQLFPHLFEPIT
+1 MSSLFPHLFEPIT
-14 IGSTT
+14 LGRRT

-31 VLDDHGH
+31 VLDDHGM

-51 QGGAGLIVLQVSG
+51 QGGCGLIVLQVSG

-69 RYTSHVLMA
+69 RYTNHVLMA
-78 TDESSVPGYRA
+78 TDDSSVPGYRA
-89 VAEAVHRHGATIV
+89 VAEVVHRHGTTIF

-121 RAKAP
+121 RAVAP

-140 LTTAEVRDIIAG
+140 LSTAVIKEIIAG
-152 YGHAAKRI
+152 YATAAKRI
-160 VESGIDGVEI
+160 ADSGIDGVEI
-170 VASHGYLPIQFFNPA
+170 VASHGYLPIQFFNPR

-193 GGCPEN
+193 GGSPAN
-199 RRRFLAEVAQTVRA
+199 RRRFLTEVVAGVRA
-213 AVGPDVV
+213 AVGPEVV
-220 VGVRVSGEEK
+220 VGLRISGEEK

-237 AEILDLIDHL
+237 TEVLDLIEGL
-247 DSLTADADDTDG
+247 DAMTTDSG
-259 VADVADAADGVDC
+259 TSGEDVDC

-289 VHIVPSMQIDPGYAT
+289 VHIVPSMQIDPAYAAS
-304 NLSEQVKKIT
+304 LSEQVKKIT
-314 DKTVMVA
+314 DKPVMVA
-321 GRINQPHEAETAI
+321 GRINQPHEAEKAI

-347 MICDP
+347 MISDP
-352 EIANKSAADNVDEI
+352 AMARKAQRDAVDEI

-378 HFQQGVPISCIQYPE
+378 HFQMGVPISCIQYPE

-402 RPTVRTRRKV
+402 RPRVRTRRRV

-431 GDDVVLCEKE
+431 GDDVVLCERE
-441 PHLGGAVQLA
+441 PHLGGAVLLA

-463 ATNLTAEAARAGV
+463 ATNLSAEARRAGV
-476 DIRTSAPATQNLITE
+476 DIRTSTPVAQE
-491 VAPDHVIIATGAEQR
+491 VVDQVAPDHVIVATGAVQR
-506 MPALEIA
+506 MPQLEV
-513 DDAFV
+513 DDEAVVF
-518 IGARDYLRESP
+518 GARDYLSTQPE
-529 DLPVGR
+529 LPAGR
-535 VLVTDWKG
+535 VLVADWKG

-550 ALRLAEAGRQVTL
+550 ALRLAEARVPVTL
-563 ATAANFAGAAIQ
+563 ATAANFPGAAIQ
-575 QYTRTLLVSQAL
+575 QYTRTLLMSQAL
-587 RTGRVQFVN
+587 RAGVDFVN
-596 DARLVGVDTDTGYLQ
+596 DARLVGVDADTGYLQ
-611 STLCEVVHEVDG
+611 STLCEIVHEVDG

-630 AAPRSVPVDLDV
+630 GAPRSVVPDLDF
-642 GAASV
+642 GSASV
-647 TVIGDAL
+647 RTIGDAL

-663 YEGLTAATDLAERRE
+663 LEGLEAASSLAAV
-678 SVTA
+678 S

>member
-1 MSQLFPHLFEPIT
+1 MSSLFPHLFEPIT
-14 IGSTT
+14 LGRRT

-31 VLDDHGH
+31 VLDDHGM

-51 QGGAGLIVLQVSG
+51 QGGCGLIVLQVSG

-69 RYTSHVLMA
+69 RYTNHVLMA
-78 TDESSVPGYRA
+78 TEDSSMPGYRA
-89 VAEAVHRHGATIV
+89 VAEAVHRHGTTIF

-121 RAKAP
+121 RAVAP

-140 LTTAEVRDIIAG
+140 LSTAVIKEIIAG
-152 YGHAAKRI
+152 YATASKRI
-160 VESGIDGVEI
+160 ADSGIDGVEI
-170 VASHGYLPIQFFNPA
+170 VASHGYLPIQFFNPR

-193 GGCPEN
+193 GGSPAN
-199 RRRFLAEVAQTVRA
+199 RRRFLTEVVAGVRA

-220 VGVRVSGEEK
+220 VGLRISGEEK

-237 AEILDLIDHL
+237 TEVLDLIEHL
-247 DSLTADADDTDG
+247 NAMTTGSGAGDED
-259 VADVADAADGVDC
+259 VDC

-289 VHIVPSMQIDPGYAT
+289 VHIVPSMQIDPAYAAS
-304 NLSEQVKKIT
+304 LSEQVKKIT
-314 DKTVMVA
+314 DKPVMVA
-321 GRINQPHEAETAI
+321 GRINQPHEAEKAI

-347 MICDP
+347 MISDP
-352 EIANKSAADNVDEI
+352 AMARKAQRDDVDEI

-378 HFQQGVPISCIQYPE
+378 HFQMGVPISCIQYPE

-402 RPTVRTRRKV
+402 RPRVRTRRRV

-431 GDDVVLCEKE
+431 GDDVVLCEQE
-441 PHLGGAVQLA
+441 PHLGGAVLLA
-451 QELPYRSEFGGA
+451 QELPYRAEFGGA
-463 ATNLTAEAARAGV
+463 ATNLSAEARRAGV
-476 DIRTSAPATQNLITE
+476 DIRTSTTVTQE
-491 VAPDHVIIATGAEQR
+491 VLDGLAPDHVIVATGAVQR
-506 MPALEIA
+506 MPQLEV
-513 DDAFV
+513 DDEAV
-518 IGARDYLRESP
+518 VVGARDYLSTQPE
-529 DLPVGR
+529 LPAGR

-550 ALRLAEAGRQVTL
+550 ALRLAEARVPVTL

-575 QYTRTLLVSQAL
+575 QYTRTLLMSQAL
-587 RTGRVQFVN
+587 RAGVDFVN
-596 DARLVGVDTDTGYLQ
+596 DARLVGVDADTGYLQ
-611 STLCEVVHEVDG
+611 STLCEIVHEVDG

-630 AAPRSVPVDLDV
+630 AAPRSVAPDLDFRS
-642 GAASV
+642 ASV
-647 TVIGDAL
+647 RTIGDAV

-663 YEGLTAATDLAERRE
+663 FEGLEAASSLAAV
-678 SVTA
+678 S

>member
-1 MSQLFPHLFEPIT
+1 MSKLFPHLFEPIT
-14 IGSTT
+14 LGSTT

-44 AYHEARA
+44 AYHQARA
-51 QGGAGLIVLQVSG
+51 KGGAGLIVLQVSG

-78 TDESSVPGYRA
+78 TDESSVPGYQA
-89 VAEAVHRHGATIV
+89 VAEAVHRHGATIF

-110 EVMDGERGMAP
+110 EVMDGARGMAP

-140 LTTAEVRDIIAG
+140 LSTDEIKDIIAG
-152 YGHAAKRI
+152 YGRAAKRI
-160 VESGIDGVEI
+160 ADSGIDGVEI
-170 VASHGYLPIQFFNPA
+170 VASHGYLPIQFFNPS

-193 GGCPEN
+193 GGSPEN
-199 RRRFLAEVAQTVRA
+199 RRRFLAEVAQTVRES
-213 AVGPDVV
+213 VGPDVV
-220 VGVRVSGEEK
+220 VGLRISGEEK

-237 AEILDLIDHL
+237 TEILNLIEHL
-247 DSLTADADDTDG
+247 DSLRADD
-259 VADVADAADGVDC
+259 VDC

-304 NLSEQVKKIT
+304 SLSEQVKKIT

-352 EIANKSAADNVDEI
+352 EIANKSSADNVDEI

-402 RPTVRTRRKV
+402 RPKVRTRRKV

-441 PHLGGAVQLA
+441 PRLGGAVLLA

-463 ATNLTAEAARAGV
+463 ATNLSAEAARAGV
-476 DIRTSAPATQNLITE
+476 DIRTSAPATQNLVPE
-491 VAPDHVIIATGAEQR
+491 VAADHVIIATGAEQR
-506 MPALEIA
+506 MPALEVA

-518 IGARDYLRESP
+518 IGARDYLREGP
-529 DLPVGR
+529 DLPAGR

-550 ALRLAEAGRQVTL
+550 ALRLAEAGRHVSL

-587 RTGRVQFVN
+587 RSGRIAFIN
-596 DARLVGVDTDTGYLQ
+596 DARLVGVDADTGYLQ
-611 STLCEVVHEVDG
+611 STLCEVVHEVSG

-630 AAPRSVPVDLDV
+630 AAPRSVPVDLDC

-647 TVIGDAL
+647 TVIGDAV

-663 YEGLTAATDLAERRE
+663 YEGLTAATDLAARDGAVAGERAV
-678 SVTA
+678 SA

>member
-1 MSQLFPHLFEPIT
+1 MSSLFPHLFEPIT
-14 IGSTT
+14 LGART

-31 VLDDHGH
+31 VLDDHGA

-51 QGGAGLIVLQVSG
+51 QGGCGLIVLQVSG

-69 RYTSHVLMA
+69 RYTNHVLMA
-78 TDESSVPGYRA
+78 TDDSSIPGYRA
-89 VAEAVHRHGATIV
+89 VAEAVHRHGATIF

-121 RAKAP
+121 RAVAP
-126 SDEPQERFKVVPEA
+126 SDTPQERFKVVPEA
-140 LTTAEVRDIIAG
+140 LSTEVIKEIIAG
-152 YGHAAKRI
+152 YASAAKRI
-160 VESGIDGVEI
+160 TDAGIDGVEI
-170 VASHGYLPIQFFNPA
+170 VASHGYLPIQFFNPR

-193 GGCPEN
+193 GGSPAN
-199 RRRFLAEVAQTVRA
+199 RRRFLAEVVAGVRA

-220 VGVRVSGEEK
+220 VGLRLSGEEK

-237 AEILDLIDHL
+237 TEILDLIEHL
-247 DSLTADADDTDG
+247 DSLE
-259 VADVADAADGVDC
+259 C

-289 VHIVPSMQIDPGYAT
+289 VHIVPSMQIDPAYAAS
-304 NLSEQVKKIT
+304 LSEQVKKIT
-314 DKTVMVA
+314 DKPVMVA
-321 GRINQPHEAETAI
+321 GRINQPHEAEKAI

-352 EIANKSAADNVDEI
+352 EIANKSGRDAVDEI

-378 HFQQGVPISCIQYPE
+378 HFQMGVPISCIQYPE

-402 RPTVRTRRKV
+402 RPRVRTRRRV

-417 GPAGLKAAAVAAEQ
+417 GPAGLKAAAVAAEA
-431 GDDVVLCEKE
+431 GDDVVLCERE
-441 PHLGGAVQLA
+441 PHLGGAVLLA

-463 ATNLTAEAARAGV
+463 ATNLSAEAKRAGV
-476 DIRTSAPATQNLITE
+476 DIRTSTTVTQQILDE
-491 VAPDHVIIATGAEQR
+491 VAPEHVIVATGAKQR
-506 MPALEIA
+506 MPHIEI
-513 DDAFV
+513 DDGAFV
-518 IGARDYLRESP
+518 IGARDYLNTQP
-529 DLPVGR
+529 ILPTGR

-550 ALRLAEAGRQVTL
+550 ALRLAEARVPVTL

-575 QYTRTLLVSQAL
+575 QYTRTLLMSQAL
-587 RTGRVQFVN
+587 RAGVDFVN
-596 DARLVGVDTDTGYLQ
+596 DARLVGVDAETGYLQ
-611 STLCEVVHEVDG
+611 STLCEIVHEVDG

-630 AAPRSVPVDLDV
+630 GAPQSVIPDLDF
-642 GAASV
+642 GSASV
-647 TVIGDAL
+647 HTIGDAL
-654 APRTVEEAV
+654 APRTLEEAV
-663 YEGLTAATDLAERRE
+663 FEGLEAANSLAMV
-678 SVTA
+678 S

>member
-1 MSQLFPHLFEPIT
+1 MSSLFPHLFEPIT
-14 IGSTT
+14 LGTRT

-31 VLDDHGH
+31 VLDDHGA

-51 QGGAGLIVLQVSG
+51 QGGCGLIVLQVSG

-69 RYTSHVLMA
+69 RYTNHVLMA
-78 TDESSVPGYRA
+78 TDDSSIPGYRA
-89 VAEAVHRHGATIV
+89 VAEAVHRHGATIF

-121 RAKAP
+121 RAVAP
-126 SDEPQERFKVVPEA
+126 SDTPQERFKVVPEA
-140 LTTAEVRDIIAG
+140 LSTEVIKEIIAG
-152 YGHAAKRI
+152 YASAAKRI
-160 VESGIDGVEI
+160 TDAGIDGVEI
-170 VASHGYLPIQFFNPA
+170 VASHGYLPIQFFNPR

-193 GGCPEN
+193 GGSPAS
-199 RRRFLAEVAQTVRA
+199 RRRFLAEVVAGVRA

-220 VGVRVSGEEK
+220 VGLRISGEEK

-237 AEILDLIDHL
+237 TEILDLIEHL
-247 DSLTADADDTDG
+247 DSLE
-259 VADVADAADGVDC
+259 C

-289 VHIVPSMQIDPGYAT
+289 VHIVPSMQIDPAYAAS
-304 NLSEQVKKIT
+304 LSEQVKKIT
-314 DKTVMVA
+314 DKPVMVA
-321 GRINQPHEAETAI
+321 GRINQPHEAEKAI

-352 EIANKSAADNVDEI
+352 EIANKSGRDAVDEI

-378 HFQQGVPISCIQYPE
+378 HFQMGVPISCIQYPE

-402 RPTVRTRRKV
+402 RPRVRTRRRV

-417 GPAGLKAAAVAAEQ
+417 GPAGLKAAAVAAEA
-431 GDDVVLCEKE
+431 GDDVVLCERE
-441 PHLGGAVQLA
+441 PHLGGAVLLA

-463 ATNLTAEAARAGV
+463 ATNLSAEAKRAGV
-476 DIRTSAPATQNLITE
+476 DIRTSTTVTQQILDE
-491 VAPDHVIIATGAEQR
+491 VAPEHVIVATGAKQR
-506 MPALEIA
+506 MPHIEI
-513 DDAFV
+513 DDGAFV
-518 IGARDYLRESP
+518 IGARDYLNTQP
-529 DLPVGR
+529 ILPTGR

-550 ALRLAEAGRQVTL
+550 ALRLAEARVPVTL

-575 QYTRTLLVSQAL
+575 QYTRTLLMSQAL
-587 RTGRVQFVN
+587 RAGVDFVN
-596 DARLVGVDTDTGYLQ
+596 DARLVGVDAETGYLQ
-611 STLCEVVHEVDG
+611 STLCEIVHEVDG

-630 AAPRSVPVDLDV
+630 GAPQSVIPDLDF
-642 GAASV
+642 GSASV
-647 TVIGDAL
+647 HTIGDAL

-663 YEGLTAATDLAERRE
+663 FEGLEAANSLAMV
-678 SVTA
+678 S

>member
-1 MSQLFPHLFEPIT
+1 MSSLFPHLFEPIT
-14 IGSTT
+14 LGART

-31 VLDDHGH
+31 VLDDHGA

-51 QGGAGLIVLQVSG
+51 QGGCGLIVLQVSG

-69 RYTSHVLMA
+69 RYTNHVLMA
-78 TDESSVPGYRA
+78 TDDSSIPGYRA
-89 VAEAVHRHGATIV
+89 VAEAVHRHGATIF

-121 RAKAP
+121 RAVAP
-126 SDEPQERFKVVPEA
+126 SDTPQERFKVVPEA
-140 LTTAEVRDIIAG
+140 LSTEVIKEIIAG
-152 YGHAAKRI
+152 YASAAKRI
-160 VESGIDGVEI
+160 TDAGIDGVEI
-170 VASHGYLPIQFFNPA
+170 VASHGYLPIQFFNPR

-193 GGCPEN
+193 GGSPAS
-199 RRRFLAEVAQTVRA
+199 RRRFLAEVVAGVRA

-220 VGVRVSGEEK
+220 VGLRISGEEK

-237 AEILDLIDHL
+237 TEILDLIEHL
-247 DSLTADADDTDG
+247 DSLE
-259 VADVADAADGVDC
+259 C

-289 VHIVPSMQIDPGYAT
+289 VHIVPSMQIDPAYAAS
-304 NLSEQVKKIT
+304 LSEQVKKIT
-314 DKTVMVA
+314 DKPVMVA
-321 GRINQPHEAETAI
+321 GRINQPQEAEKAI

-352 EIANKSAADNVDEI
+352 EIANKSGRDAVDEI

-378 HFQQGVPISCIQYPE
+378 HFQMGVPISCIQYPE

-402 RPTVRTRRKV
+402 RPRVRTRRRV

-417 GPAGLKAAAVAAEQ
+417 GPAGLKAAAVAAEA
-431 GDDVVLCEKE
+431 GDDVVLCERE
-441 PHLGGAVQLA
+441 PHLGGAVLLA

-463 ATNLTAEAARAGV
+463 ATNLSAEARRAGV
-476 DIRTSAPATQNLITE
+476 DIRTSTTVTQQILDE
-491 VAPDHVIIATGAEQR
+491 VAPEHVIVATGAKQR
-506 MPALEIA
+506 MPHIEI
-513 DDAFV
+513 DDGAFV
-518 IGARDYLRESP
+518 IGARDYLNTQP
-529 DLPVGR
+529 ILPTGR

-550 ALRLAEAGRQVTL
+550 ALRLAEARVPVTL

-575 QYTRTLLVSQAL
+575 QYTRTLLMSQAL
-587 RTGRVQFVN
+587 RAGVDFVN
-596 DARLVGVDTDTGYLQ
+596 DARLVGVDAETGYLQ
-611 STLCEVVHEVDG
+611 STLCEIVHEVDG

-630 AAPRSVPVDLDV
+630 GAPQSVIPDLDF
-642 GAASV
+642 GSASV
-647 TVIGDAL
+647 HTIGDAL

-663 YEGLTAATDLAERRE
+663 FEGLEAANSLAVA
-678 SVTA
+678 S